1 MNSSSLLL
9 ATLSASLVV
18 LGGLGNVGCA
28 SQSAAPPQLRAAQTF
43 TASDTVA
50 PPPVVAR
57 AGSEAE
63 PAAPSPRSAQL
74 RHFYLLS
81 PTPSGA
87 LVVTEAR

>member
-9 ATLSASLVV
+9 ATVSASLIV
-18 LGGLGNVGCA
+18 LGGLGSMGCA

-50 PPPVVAR
+50 PPPLAAR
-57 AGSEAE
+57 AG
-63 PAAPSPRSAQL
+63 APSPSARTAQL

-81 PTPSGA
+81 PGPTGA
-87 LVVTEAR
+87 LVVTQAE